1 MKRCSRCGETKP
13 HSEFHKQKRSR
24 DGLQSYCRE
33 CTKAYAKAHYEANA
47 EQIKAKNRAYCEA
60 KNPDRVKK
68 TAARRALAEQ
78 GMKPCLDC
86 NEVKPFGEFSPN
98 KRTRDG
104 LHSYCRTCEAARV
117 RASRKKYP
125 ERARARERRKGAV
138 RRAREAGMRVFEIS
152 PKDQRSLDLGACAH
166 AHLGG
171 CKGAI
176 TGDHVIPV
184 SKPGSSHGIGNFQ
197 ALCFTHNS
205 SKKGKWE
212 VEARYATELAALKA
226 RKRALV
232 KEAA

>member
-13 HSEFHKQKRSR
+13 HSEFHKQKRNR
-24 DGLQSYCRE
+24 DGLHSYCKE
-33 CTKAYAKAHYEANA
+33 CQKAA
-47 EQIKAKNRAYCEA
+47 NRAWRAADTPEKA
-60 KNPDRVKK
+60 QERAAQKAEKK
-68 TAARRALAEQ
+68 ALAGR
-78 GMKPCLDC
+78 GMRQCADC
-86 NEVKPFGEFSPN
+86 NEVKPHSEFSNGSNP
-98 KRTRDG
+98 DG

-125 ERARARERRKGAV
+125 ERARARERRKEAV

-166 AHLGG
+166 AHLGECDG
-171 CKGAI
+171 VI

-197 ALCFTHNS
+197 PMCFTHNS

-232 KEAA
+232 QEAA